1 MSYVM
6 FTNHTFK
13 CAVITQFAPRVVP
26 ERQSA
31 AKARKYFS
39 CEFLSSVR
47 TNGTPLHDNMSRQHW
62 VSWLRT
68 VEIRVFN
75 EALPGS
81 CIFQQSYCVDL
92 LPVNYLQPS
101 LHQFTLPAN

>member
-1 MSYVM
+1 MQLKLEVFFLY
-6 FTNHTFK
+6 
-13 CAVITQFAPRVVP
+13 
-26 ERQSA
+26 
-31 AKARKYFS
+31 
-39 CEFLSSVR
+39 EFLSCVG
-47 TNGTPLHDNMSRQHW
+47 TNGTPLHDNMSRQYW

-81 CIFQQSYCVDL
+81 CIFQQGYCVDL

>member
-1 MSYVM
+1 MQL
-6 FTNHTFK
+6 K
-13 CAVITQFAPRVVP
+13 LEI
-26 ERQSA
+26 
-31 AKARKYFS
+31 YFL
-39 CEFLSSVR
+39 CEFLSSVGTSR
-47 TNGTPLHDNMSRQHW
+47 TPLHDNMFSQYW

-75 EALPGS
+75 EALPSS
-81 CIFQQSYCVDL
+81 CIFQQGYCVDL